1 MGGCFGSNRNFRD
14 GCADLVGLFCLFHDP
29 SCFCRRAILAL
40 SDIHQPGTDQ
50 FSRVLLPQFATLVAQ
65 IKAIPFALYFSS
77 VREDRRLP
85 KKLARLR
92 SHPQISEQDRKN
104 LDILLRELPG
114 LEHVAQDSFNEAFD
128 DWAKGYT
135 LRPEES

>member
-1 MGGCFGSNRNFRD
+1 M
-14 GCADLVGLFCLFHDP
+14 
-29 SCFCRRAILAL
+29 

-50 FSRVLLPQFATLVAQ
+50 FSRVLLPQLATLIAQ

-77 VREDRRLP
+77 VREERRLP
-85 KKLARLR
+85 QKLAQLR

-114 LEHVAQDSFNEAFD
+114 LEHVSHDSFNEAFD
-128 DWAKGYT
+128 DWAKEYT